1 MFDEMKLTKNEM
13 WLLKTNLSEKGKHH
27 TENYVLRPSEKADC
41 SNTKLLKL
49 KISSIKI

>member
-27 TENYVLRPSEKADC
+27 TENYVLR
-41 SNTKLLKL
+41 LLK
-49 KISSIKI
+49 KQTVVVQSR